1 MESSI
6 TILLAQTIEDPP
18 VWQRFNEA
26 FTEGHTDFDCAKM
39 SPNRA
44 VLKKKHKAS
53 TASARSSR
61 SRTASTR
68 RVTRKTTPRKQI
80 RLLIAD
86 DHALILEGLAATIGR
101 QDDMTVVA
109 KASNG
114 REAVEM
120 WSMHRPDVSLLDLRM
135 PELNG
140 VGVIREVRDLDV
152 SARVIVHTT
161 YDTDEEIYQAV
172 RAGAKAYLL
181 KDAPLEELLDA
192 IRKVHAGETC
202 IPPALGAKLA
212 SRMSGEAMT
221 GREMDVLRLLA
232 RGKSNKEI
240 GSTLF
245 ISETTV
251 KTHVRSI
258 FAKLSVVSRTEAIAA
273 ANQRGVIQL

>member
-1 MESSI
+1 MTRRRPRVEFFVSSLARKHAKGAK
-6 TILLAQTIEDPP
+6 ILIVLRYAQRLQWLRVKTK
-18 VWQRFNEA
+18 
-26 FTEGHTDFDCAKM
+26 AK
-39 SPNRA
+39 RA
-44 VLKKKHKAS
+44 KAS
-53 TASARSSR
+53 VVRKKTGSSR
-61 SRTASTR
+61 PAI
-68 RVTRKTTPRKQI
+68 RKTAARDKI

-101 QDDMTVVA
+101 QVDMTVVA
-109 KASNG
+109 KAGNG

-120 WSMHRPDVSLLDLRM
+120 WSAHRPDVSLLDLRM

-212 SRMSGEAMT
+212 SRMSGDALT
-221 GREMDVLRLLA
+221 GREIDVLKLLA
-232 RGKSNKEI
+232 RGRSNKEI
-240 GSTLF
+240 GTDLF

-258 FAKLSVVSRTEAIAA
+258 FTKLNVMSRTEAIAA
-273 ANQRGVIQL
+273 ANQRGLIQL

>member
-1 MESSI
+1 MG
-6 TILLAQTIEDPP
+6 
-18 VWQRFNEA
+18 R
-26 FTEGHTDFDCAKM
+26 
-39 SPNRA
+39 
-44 VLKKKHKAS
+44 
-53 TASARSSR
+53 SARQRSIIPHWLPGRQAETPLRPGFCGGKAILKRLQWLGVKAKTKRPGAPVAPRQRAKSKRAASR
-61 SRTASTR
+61 E
-68 RVTRKTTPRKQI
+68 PQI

-101 QDDMTVVA
+101 QGDMTVVA

-114 REAVEM
+114 REAVKL
-120 WSMHRPDVSLLDLRM
+120 WSAHRPDVSLLDLRM

-212 SRMSGEAMT
+212 SRMSGDALT
-221 GREMDVLRLLA
+221 GREIDVLRLLA
-232 RGKSNKEI
+232 RGRSNKEI
-240 GSTLF
+240 GTDLF

-258 FAKLSVVSRTEAIAA
+258 FSKLSVMSRTEAIAA
-273 ANQRGVIQL
+273 ANQRGLIQL

>member
-1 MESSI
+1 MAQPVQDDTWRAGEKLMGTVVDVTVPPGRARA
-6 TILLAQTIEDPP
+6 TIVIVKGKRKAP
-18 VWQRFNEA
+18 
-26 FTEGHTDFDCAKM
+26 
-39 SPNRA
+39 
-44 VLKKKHKAS
+44 KAS
-53 TASARSSR
+53 VSS
-61 SRTASTR
+61 
-68 RVTRKTTPRKQI
+68 PRKRTNFTRPATRDLQQDRI

-109 KASNG
+109 TASNG
-114 REAVEM
+114 REAVEL
-120 WSMHRPDVSLLDLRM
+120 WSTHRPDVSLLDLRM
-135 PELNG
+135 PKLNA
-140 VGVIREVRDLDV
+140 VGVIREVRDLDLA
-152 SARVIVHTT
+152 ARMMVHTT
-161 YDTDEEIYQAV
+161 YDTDEEIYQAI

-212 SRMSGEAMT
+212 SRMSVEAMT

-232 RGKSNKEI
+232 RGRSNKEI
-240 GSTLF
+240 GATLF

-258 FAKLSVVSRTEAIAA
+258 FSKLNVLSRTEAIAA
-273 ANQRGVIQL
+273 ANNRGLIQL